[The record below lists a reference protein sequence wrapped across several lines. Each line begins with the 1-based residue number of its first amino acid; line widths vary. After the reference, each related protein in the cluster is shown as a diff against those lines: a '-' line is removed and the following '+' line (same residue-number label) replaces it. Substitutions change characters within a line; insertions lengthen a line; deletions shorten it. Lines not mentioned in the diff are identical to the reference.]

1 MASPHIAPAFYCGGP
16 MARPDWRSLGRNAQR
31 TVKYACALLCRKYQP
46 CRTLEPPRDERWCN
60 MRAGLALGRGIL
72 TALLVVVAPLV
83 YADEPIDLLRRSVER
98 SINVLEDPRYDTEK
112 IAQRDKLC
120 EIVQEIFDP
129 LIFARL
135 ALATEWTRFSD
146 LEKDEFEDVFLTFLC
161 RHYLTMLQDRYA
173 GEQINFTRQT
183 FKSDTRVSIEADVIW
198 HGVEVPV
205 EVRMVL
211 RQGQWIAYDLVIAGV
226 STVMLYRVQ
235 FQTVLR
241 ESTPAQL
248 IEDIRKK
255 KEGAG

>member
-1 MASPHIAPAFYCGGP
+1 
-16 MARPDWRSLGRNAQR
+16 MAR
-31 TVKYACALLCRKYQP
+31 
-46 CRTLEPPRDERWCN
+46 
-60 MRAGLALGRGIL
+60 LAPGRGIL
-72 TALLVVVAPLV
+72 TAMLVVVAPLV
-83 YADEPIDLLRRSVER
+83 CADEPIDLLRRNVER

-112 IAQRDKLC
+112 MAQRDKLC

-135 ALATEWTRFSD
+135 ALAAEWARFSEV
-146 LEKDEFEDVFLTFLC
+146 EKDEFEDVFPTFLC

-173 GEQINFTRQT
+173 GEQVNFTRQT
-183 FKSDTRVSIEADVIW
+183 FKSNTRVSIEADIIW
-198 HGVEVPV
+198 QGVEVPI

-211 RQGQWIAYDLVIAGV
+211 REGRWIAYDLVVAGV
-226 STVMLYRVQ
+226 SAVMLYRVQ

-255 KEGAG
+255 MEGAG